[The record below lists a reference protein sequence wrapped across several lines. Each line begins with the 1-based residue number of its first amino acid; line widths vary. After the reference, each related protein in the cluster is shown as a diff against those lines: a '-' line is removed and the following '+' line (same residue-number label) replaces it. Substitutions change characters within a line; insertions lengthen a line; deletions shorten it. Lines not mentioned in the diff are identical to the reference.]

1 MEQQELNDYRDQLLS
16 SLEEH
21 PSRTEEG
28 RQGSLQI
35 FINHECVGSVDC
47 VKGDSNYSFASR
59 DRSVHT
65 VELRNEAGVLVGG
78 LCAPEA
84 GLKNIRVPI
93 KRGWVDIHIHNR
105 IDGGS
110 VRMHFENNPPWWSR
124 LGARAA
130 WRPFAGPHLLDRQPL
145 VGRTFACAQ
154 IVLALGV
161 VALLV
166 DRVPDWLGSESRSSV
181 LEQQLAAQEATHN
194 QVERLQQQV
203 AQLSEVQQTAL
214 KETQAEQQQL
224 AHLSHLFD
232 NVSQAQ
238 SKMAAQVV
246 TTQEDLRSVKDSV
259 VQEVENDV
267 RVALTKEEENR
278 VQVKQELLSVKS
290 VNETLI
296 KQVALLESK
305 NRELHA
311 RLASTAVEVAKV
323 ASQQKSIAVARTES
337 SKDAPSQM
345 QVAEA
350 LREADPQA
358 FLFWVSFQD
367 GTSEKSIEDLFH
379 EIKGTKKGP
388 SNSGWYPVE
397 VKLPKPEP
405 PDRFLESVKRATIV
419 KAVATSKI
427 MPPAQ

>member
-35 FINHECVGSVDC
+35 FVNHECVGSVDC
-47 VKGDSNYSFASR
+47 MKCDSNYSFSSR

-110 VRMHFENNPPWWSR
+110 VRMHFENNRPWWSR
-124 LGARAA
+124 FGALAA
-130 WRPFAGPHLLDRQPL
+130 WRPFAGPYPLGRPPL
-145 VGRTFACAQ
+145 VGKTFACAQ
-154 IVLALGV
+154 IFLTVCV

-166 DRVPDWLGSESRSSV
+166 DRVPDWFGSESRSSV

-194 QVERLQQQV
+194 HVERLQQQV
-203 AQLSEVQQTAL
+203 VQLSEVQQTAL

-224 AHLSHLFD
+224 AHLSHLVD

-238 SKMAAQVV
+238 SKMAAQVL

-259 VQEVENDV
+259 VHEVENDV
-267 RVALTKEEENR
+267 RVALTKEEEGR
-278 VQVKQELLSVKS
+278 VQVKQELQSVKS

-323 ASQQKSIAVARTES
+323 AGQQKSIAVARNEQ

-388 SNSGWYPVE
+388 INSGWYPVE
-397 VKLPKPEP
+397 VNLPKPEP

-419 KAVATSKI
+419 KAVATSRI

>member
-1 MEQQELNDYRDQLLS
+1 M
-16 SLEEH
+16 
-21 PSRTEEG
+21 
-28 RQGSLQI
+28 
-35 FINHECVGSVDC
+35 
-47 VKGDSNYSFASR
+47 
-59 DRSVHT
+59 
-65 VELRNEAGVLVGG
+65 
-78 LCAPEA
+78 
-84 GLKNIRVPI
+84 
-93 KRGWVDIHIHNR
+93 
-105 IDGGS
+105 
-110 VRMHFENNPPWWSR
+110 
-124 LGARAA
+124 
-130 WRPFAGPHLLDRQPL
+130 
-145 VGRTFACAQ
+145 
-154 IVLALGV
+154 
-161 VALLV
+161 
-166 DRVPDWLGSESRSSV
+166 

-194 QVERLQQQV
+194 HVERLQQQV

-224 AHLSHLFD
+224 AHLSHLVD

-238 SKMAAQVV
+238 SKMAAQVL

-259 VQEVENDV
+259 VHEVENDV
-267 RVALTKEEENR
+267 RVALTKEEEDR
-278 VQVKQELLSVKS
+278 VQVKQELQSVKS

-323 ASQQKSIAVARTES
+323 AGQQKSIAVARNEQ

-388 SNSGWYPVE
+388 INSGWYPVE
-397 VKLPKPEP
+397 VNLPKPEP
-405 PDRFLESVKRATIV
+405 PDRFLESVKRVAIV